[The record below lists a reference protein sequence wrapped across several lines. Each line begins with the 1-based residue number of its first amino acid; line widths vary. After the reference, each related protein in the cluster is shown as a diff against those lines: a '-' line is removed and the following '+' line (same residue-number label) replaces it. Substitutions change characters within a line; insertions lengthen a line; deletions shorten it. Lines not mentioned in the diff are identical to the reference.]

1 MAGGNKLA
9 FYDEAG
15 FMLLEDAA
23 KNAGILAA
31 QIIGSSNAEVLQRI
45 VDFKEQLKVKVM
57 ESVEEMK
64 KKG

>member
-23 KNAGILAA
+23 KTQAKIFLGW
-31 QIIGSSNAEVLQRI
+31 QMQS
-45 VDFKEQLKVKVM
+45 
-57 ESVEEMK
+57 
-64 KKG
+64 